1 MTIKNAVKENNRVKV
16 TVEVDAVKFE
26 EGIGKAYAK
35 ARKSIAIPG
44 FRKGKAPRKMIEA
57 MYGADIFYEDGLNEI
72 FPDIYKEAVLDQGWK
87 AVGQPSVTDIK
98 FNDDKSV
105 ELTIDSALYPEVVL
119 GDYKG
124 LEVPKATAEVSDE
137 EVEAE
142 VDRRANDAARISTV
156 DRPAQEGDTAVI
168 DFEGFTDGK
177 AFDGGKGENYSLK
190 LGSHT
195 FIPGFE
201 EQLIGLSAG
210 DEKDIDVTFPED
222 YDKKLAG
229 KPAMFKVKVHE
240 VKETVVPEK
249 DDEFAKD
256 VSEFDT
262 MDALRADIR
271 ATMLKEKEDGIQRAF
286 ENAALEQAAK
296 NITADIPDCMI
307 DEQVDKELERFDY
320 QLRAQGA
327 SLEQYAKMLGGDLS
341 GFRSSIRPSAEAQLR
356 VDLMLNAVVDA
367 EKIEVSDE
375 ELAAE
380 YTKLAEQ
387 YQMDEEKIKS
397 MISGEDLKGDIAVR
411 KASELVAS
419 SAVAVAPKEEAPA
432 EAPKK
437 PARKRTTKK
446 AAPKEEAPAEEAPAE
461 EAKPEE

>member
-1 MTIKNAVKENNRVKV
+1 MNVKNATKENNSVKI
-16 TVEVDAVKFE
+16 TVEVDAEKFE
-26 EGIGKAYAK
+26 EGIRKAFAK
-35 ARKSIAIPG
+35 ASKNIAIPG

-57 MYGADIFYEDGLNEI
+57 MYGSDIFYEDGLNEI

-87 AVGQPSVTDIK
+87 AVGQPSVSDIK

-105 ELTIDSALYPEVVL
+105 ELTIESALYPEITL

-124 LEVPKATAEVSDE
+124 LEIPRETAAATDE
-137 EVEAE
+137 EIEAE

-168 DFEGFTDGK
+168 DFEGFEGGK
-177 AFDGGKGENYSLK
+177 AFEGGKGENYELK

-201 EQLIGLSAG
+201 EQVIGMSAG

-222 YDKKLAG
+222 YHAELAG
-229 KPAMFKVKVHE
+229 KPAVFKVKVHE
-240 VKETVVPEK
+240 VKVTEVPAK

-256 VSEFDT
+256 VGFDT
-262 MDALRADIR
+262 MDELRADIR
-271 ATMLKEKEDGIQRAF
+271 ATILKEKEDGIQRAF

-296 NITADIPDCMI
+296 NITADIPECMI
-307 DEQVDKELERFDY
+307 DEQVEKEMERFDY

-327 SLEQYAKMLGGDLS
+327 SLEQYAQMLGGDLS
-341 GFRSSIRPSAEAQLR
+341 GFKASIRPNAEAQLR
-356 VDLMLNAVVDA
+356 VELMLNAVVDA

-380 YTKLAEQ
+380 YDKLAET
-387 YQMDEEKIKS
+387 YQMDVEKIKS
-397 MISGEDLKGDIAVR
+397 MISDEDMKGDIAVR
-411 KASELVAS
+411 KASELIAS
-419 SAVAVAPKEEAPA
+419 SAVAVAPVAPEAPA
-432 EAPKK
+432 EEKK
-437 PARKRTTKK
+437 PAKKRTTKK
-446 AAPKEEAPAEEAPAE
+446 AAPKAEENPAEEE
-461 EAKPEE
+461 KPEE